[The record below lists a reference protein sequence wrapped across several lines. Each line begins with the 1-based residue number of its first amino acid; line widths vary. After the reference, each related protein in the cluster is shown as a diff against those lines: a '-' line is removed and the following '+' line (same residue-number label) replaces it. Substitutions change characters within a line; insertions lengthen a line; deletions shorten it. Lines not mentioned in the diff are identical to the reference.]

1 MIYSYESIRAVHL
14 EITDRCN
21 AACPMCPRF
30 IDGEV
35 APHVQNTQLY
45 LDDIKSMFP
54 VEFVNQ
60 LNRINFCGNYG
71 DPIVARD
78 LLPTIAYF
86 KNNSDPM
93 RIEVNTNASARKV
106 SWWKALATIMGS
118 DEATSGVWFGLDGLG
133 DTNALYR
140 RNTNWDIIM
149 RNAQAF
155 IDAGGI
161 AHWNFIVFKHNE
173 HQIEEAQRL
182 AKEMGFKHFNIK
194 ITARFKTGD
203 IFPVISKGEHV
214 YDLEIP
220 TDQKLLLPKAVNHI
234 KPSDKPVSRPSEAML
249 GAARVIEEYR
259 KKGYVSD
266 PSPIVPKPNIDCI
279 AQKEA
284 SVYVSATG
292 HLYPC
297 CWIGDA
303 RAYNAEDVP
312 MEYDRID
319 LTKRSIEDIISGEEF
334 QMVEDSW
341 EIGSIHKCVN
351 VCTVRNTVEDKTPY
365 ATEFVIHKR
374 ADDE

>member
-1 MIYSYESIRAVHL
+1 MI
-14 EITDRCN
+14 
-21 AACPMCPRF
+21 
-30 IDGEV
+30 
-35 APHVQNTQLY
+35 
-45 LDDIKSMFP
+45 P
-54 VEFVNQ
+54 VEFINQ

-71 DPIVARD
+71 EPIVARD
-78 LLPTIAYF
+78 LLPIIAYF
-86 KNNSDPM
+86 KNNSDSM

-106 SWWKALATIMGS
+106 SWWRSLAKVMGS
-118 DEATSGVWFGLDGLG
+118 DESTSGVWFGLDGLG

-173 HQIEEAQRL
+173 HQIEEARRL
-182 AKEMGFKHFNIK
+182 ANEMGFKHFNIK
-194 ITARFKTGD
+194 ITARFDTGNT
-203 IFPVISKGEHV
+203 FPVIVKGNHA

-220 TDQKLLLPKAVNHI
+220 TDQKLLLPEASNHI
-234 KPSDKPVSRPSEAML
+234 KPRDIPFSRPSEAML
-249 GAARVIEEYR
+249 GAAKIIEEYR
-259 KKGYVSD
+259 KKGYVTTNTN
-266 PSPIVPKPNIDCI
+266 PIVSKPDIRCI

-303 RAYNAEDVP
+303 RAYNSDDVP

-319 LTKRSIEDIISGEEF
+319 LSKRSIEDIVNGEEF

-341 EIGSIHKCVN
+341 GIGSISKCVN

-374 ADDE
+374 ADDEG